1 MLENYRDIPNNFQ
14 EQPSIK
20 NLIYVCVQT
29 IYKKY
34 TERNEYNIV
43 LICIKSKDISFVVC
57 TSRVILVISKIVV
70 ENLHCIKVYSY
81 IAYHLESLS
90 PLVFLSASEMYN
102 LYGT

>member
-1 MLENYRDIPNNFQ
+1 MYVYKLF
-14 EQPSIK
+14 IK
-20 NLIYVCVQT
+20 YMG
-29 IYKKY
+29 
-34 TERNEYNIV
+34 RNEYNIV

-70 ENLHCIKVYSY
+70 ENLHCIKVYFY